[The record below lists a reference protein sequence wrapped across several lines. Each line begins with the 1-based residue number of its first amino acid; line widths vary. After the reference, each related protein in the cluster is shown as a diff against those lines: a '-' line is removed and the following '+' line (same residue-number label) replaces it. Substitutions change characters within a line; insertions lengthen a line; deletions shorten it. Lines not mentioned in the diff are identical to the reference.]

1 MENIQMFNVGIARLL
16 ELGERGE
23 ALGWRRARLG
33 GAPVQHPGT
42 RTGATGPGGAPGG
55 LPAAPRA
62 APQPLIIYRR
72 AAARG
77 EIARQLGGE
86 GTGTFPRCVSPSG
99 HSRPARRASA
109 AVPQPGAGA
118 APGALPQLRRAGASR
133 AHPAGTGIA
142 RLGDRS
148 ACDSGKFCSGRAAG
162 RAARTAGLRRFSAA
176 GPCGSPAPRVFPV
189 RWRRMFPDPCR
200 AERALTT
207 KELRF
212 LLFSRGL
219 VRM

>member
-1 MENIQMFNVGIARLL
+1 MPRCSTPGPAPGPRARGGTGRAPRSSPRRSGAFNYLQQRCGSRGNRQPARGRGDGDLPSVRVPL
-16 ELGERGE
+16 GAFPSRTPGER
-23 ALGWRRARLG
+23 
-33 GAPVQHPGT
+33 
-42 RTGATGPGGAPGG
+42 
-55 LPAAPRA
+55 
-62 APQPLIIYRR
+62 
-72 AAARG
+72 
-77 EIARQLGGE
+77 
-86 GTGTFPRCVSPSG
+86 C
-99 HSRPARRASA
+99 
-109 AVPQPGAGA
+109 GAGA

-142 RLGDRS
+142 GLGDRR

-162 RAARTAGLRRFSAA
+162 RAVRTAGLRRFSAA
-176 GPCGSPAPRVFPV
+176 GPCGSPAPRVFPL
-189 RWRRMFPDPCR
+189 RWPRMLPDPCR